1 MGLAGGA
8 LLGAIGGTLDRGSMM
23 LLMPSGPPFW
33 AIVGAFGG
41 GIVGALYGA
50 LARIAPPSDT
60 TTKPKTS
67 NTADKESV

>member
-1 MGLAGGA
+1 MGLAIGA
-8 LLGAIGGTLDRGSMM
+8 LLGALGGTMDRGSMM

-33 AIVGAFGG
+33 AIIGAFGG

-50 LARIAPPSDT
+50 IARIAPQSDT

-67 NTADKESV
+67 DTAEKDSL